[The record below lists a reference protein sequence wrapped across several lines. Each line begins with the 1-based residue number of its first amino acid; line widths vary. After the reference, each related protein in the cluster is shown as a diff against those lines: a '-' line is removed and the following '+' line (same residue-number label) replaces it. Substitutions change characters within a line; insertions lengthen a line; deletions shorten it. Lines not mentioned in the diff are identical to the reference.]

1 MDTDLRR
8 GTLRRRL
15 HLPKPEGLSNLL
27 AGQVETPEIQ
37 SLTEIPNLKVVTA
50 GSKTPNP
57 SELLGSMAMQEWLE
71 RWKSEYDFVV
81 LDSAPVLPVTD
92 SVTLNTL
99 VDVTL
104 LLARVGV
111 TEKPQVARS
120 YNMLARG
127 GKHFVGLVLNG
138 LHIGE
143 SSYYGYYGYRK
154 HAYPYGN
161 GKETADAA

>member
-1 MDTDLRR
+1 
-8 GTLRRRL
+8 
-15 HLPKPEGLSNLL
+15 
-27 AGQVETPEIQ
+27 
-37 SLTEIPNLKVVTA
+37 
-50 GSKTPNP
+50 
-57 SELLGSMAMQEWLE
+57 MQDWIE

-104 LLARVGV
+104 LLSRVGL
-111 TEKPQVARS
+111 TEKPQIARS
-120 YNMLARG
+120 YNMLTRG

-138 LHIGE
+138 LHKGD

-154 HAYPYGN
+154 HAYPYG
-161 GKETADAA
+161 KETADAA